1 MSDKEFWFFSICC
14 VFFFAGIAVENYD
27 IVIRIDNVE
36 DIIAKIKK

>member
-14 VFFFAGIAVENYD
+14 VLFFAGIAGENYD

-36 DIIAKIKK
+36 GIITKIK